1 MSKRVLQEMLWKM
14 NISYPLIHT
23 RHKMV
28 KHTQTCLKWNSK
40 LFMIDDENQFDLLNK
55 SFVVM
60 KFESDIICHHFRI
73 WPVMRQ
79 NESKQRLFLKLF

>member
-1 MSKRVLQEMLWKM
+1 
-14 NISYPLIHT
+14 
-23 RHKMV
+23 MV

-73 WPVMRQ
+73 
-79 NESKQRLFLKLF
+79 